1 MEKIYF
7 IFPTTIIL
15 LLVVLD
21 ADALVLLR
29 MAYVSVQLV
38 QVKRTKEILSEVVLL
53 FHALLFHY

>member
-38 QVKRTKEILSEVVLL
+38 QVKRTKEILSAVVLL